1 MLKFTQLSTFTIAYL
16 DIMFYYYCFIGEM
29 WASVCAS
36 LVKCGLVCA
45 SLVKCGLVC
54 ASGVDNREFD
64 PRSIQTKDYK
74 IGNVLLF
81 W

>member
-1 MLKFTQLSTFTIAYL
+1 
-16 DIMFYYYCFIGEM
+16 MFYYFIIT
-29 WASVCAS
+29 
-36 LVKCGLVCA
+36 A

-54 ASGVDNREFD
+54 ASGVENREFD

-81 W
+81 C